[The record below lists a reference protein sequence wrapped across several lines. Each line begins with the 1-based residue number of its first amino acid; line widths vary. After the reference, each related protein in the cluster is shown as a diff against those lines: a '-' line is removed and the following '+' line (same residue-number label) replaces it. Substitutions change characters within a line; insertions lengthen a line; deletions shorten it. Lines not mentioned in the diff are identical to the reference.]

1 MIDALTKSLGD
12 KHTSYF
18 NPKDAAEFAESLSG
32 DFEGIG
38 AVIKEHPKGIQIMKV
53 LKDSPAAKSNLKK
66 GDVITH
72 VGNTSVV
79 GMLASDAVE
88 IIR

>member
-18 NPKDAAEFAESLSG
+18 NPKDAEEFSSALSG

-38 AVIKEHPKGIQIMKV
+38 AVIKEHPIDTKGTI
-53 LKDSPAAKSNLKK
+53 
-66 GDVITH
+66 
-72 VGNTSVV
+72 
-79 GMLASDAVE
+79 GMSSSDAVE
-88 IIR
+88 LIRGPK

>member
-18 NPKDAAEFAESLSG
+18 NPKDAEEFSSALSG

-38 AVIKEHPKGIQIMKV
+38 AVIKEHPKGIQVMKV
-53 LKDSPAAKSNLKK
+53 LSGSPASKTALY
-66 GDVITH
+66 
-72 VGNTSVV
+72 
-79 GMLASDAVE
+79 M
-88 IIR
+88 